1 MIEKHSNS
9 RRRRRVRAALG
20 LLLLCALC
28 VVPALGQDGAA
39 ANQEL
44 NMTDILKLPGTV
56 LGEGVGTRAE
66 GRFKARTFRVEEV
79 NLPRPMR
86 AEVGGREVEVSKAFR
101 VTIVGGPFPVRAL
114 PPVVWVDDVAVGF
127 GVESED
133 LTEITA
139 VTFDRSLLREGAS
152 IYLSYGSKED
162 KEDRA
167 KLPETL
173 ALGGPK
179 GGRQ

>member
-1 MIEKHSNS
+1 MEKDSS
-9 RRRRRVRAALG
+9 VRRGRRVRAVVG

-39 ANQEL
+39 DSQEL
-44 NMTDILKLPGTV
+44 NMADILKLPGTV
-56 LGEGVGTRAE
+56 LGEGGNTRAA
-66 GRFKARTFRVEEV
+66 GPFKARTFRVEEV
-79 NLPRPMR
+79 NLPRPVR
-86 AEVGGREVEVSKAFR
+86 AEVGGRQTEVSKAFR
-101 VTIVGGPFPVRAL
+101 VTIIGGPFPVRAL
-114 PPVVWVDDVAVGF
+114 PAVVWVDDVAVGY

-152 IYLSYGSKED
+152 LYLSYGSKEE
-162 KEDRA
+162 KEDRTR
-167 KLPETL
+167 LPETL
-173 ALGGPK
+173 ALDGPK